1 MFEKEIARFE
11 QIYKRGQETD
21 SGERWRLKED
31 REGLMLQRNVLM
43 TDGNWRWKTEYA
55 TRDMGEMQ
63 KAMTRR
69 GVQLA
74 VGETLTERVQRQGD
88 GW

>member
-1 MFEKEIARFE
+1 MFEKEIARNE

-21 SGERWRLKED
+21 DGERWRLKED
-31 REGLMLQRNVLM
+31 RCGLMLQRKVLM
-43 TDGNWRWKTEYA
+43 TDGNWKWKTEYA

-69 GVQLA
+69 GVRLE
-74 VGETLTERVQRQGD
+74 VGEVIRL
-88 GW
+88 